1 MKVISSK
8 ATFIHKLIFPI
19 AWFGFLAF
27 FLLSTLT
34 SGVMEKDFLIILIV
48 PVAMGVIG
56 FVIMKKFIWD
66 LMDEVTDH
74 GDHLIVKRQGRAET
88 ILLANVMNVNTTTYQ
103 NPPRIT
109 LRLRQPCGFGD
120 EVAFSPATGF
130 RLNPFRKN
138 EVAEDLI
145 VRIDRARSRGI
156 R

>member
-8 ATFIHKLIFPI
+8 ATFVNKRLFPLV
-19 AWFGFLAF
+19 WFGFLAF
-27 FLLSTLT
+27 FLVASLM
-34 SGVMEKDFLIILIV
+34 SGAAEKAPMLLVIPLVM
-48 PVAMGVIG
+48 AGIG
-56 FVIMKKFIWD
+56 FLVMKMLIWD

-74 GDHLIVKRQGRAET
+74 GDYLIVKRQGRTET
-88 ILLANVMNVNTTTYQ
+88 ILLSNIMNVNTAYQ
-103 NPPRIT
+103 NPPRLT

-130 RLNPFRKN
+130 RLNPFQKN

-145 VRIDRARSRGI
+145 MRIDRIRSRGI